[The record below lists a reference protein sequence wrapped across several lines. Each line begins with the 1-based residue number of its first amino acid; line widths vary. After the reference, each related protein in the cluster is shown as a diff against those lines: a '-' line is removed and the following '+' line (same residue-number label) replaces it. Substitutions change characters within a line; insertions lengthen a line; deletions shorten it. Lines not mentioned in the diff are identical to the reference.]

1 MNRLVDYMNEDFNHQ
16 MKEYDSAREILNSI
30 AEREN
35 FTLEIRPLPAPQNN
49 PRIDGLFFPYYNLLN
64 EIDLSRYGVYRD
76 NDEKE
81 NYDLTCL
88 LYALKQAKINING
101 IKYLVKNGE
110 LPQVLLPQICDI
122 LKINIHIHRVE
133 ANKVIRKY
141 GKYKKIIDIGLI
153 EGHYFLIEKTKYTSY
168 SIENYFDIKN
178 KKDFHKIIGKNN
190 KGFFKRT
197 SNRYIDS
204 YKLIQ
209 ILVKNKEIIEVRPKK
224 KKSCISKKQKEDV
237 SMKKIKTP

>member
-1 MNRLVDYMNEDFNHQ
+1 GNNNELIYDKITGRTLQKKLYYTQKGKLRARYNRNKVVKKKTEDTILFVDKYVNNIKEDIKEAETSNRAVNIPVNMTNLNDNLEYLLEVLKPKKRQYLLKSDEKIFTLNTNSMNRLVDYMNEDFNLQ
-16 MKEYDSAREILNSI
+16 MKDYDSAREILNSI

-110 LPQVLLPQICDI
+110 IP
-122 LKINIHIHRVE
+122 
-133 ANKVIRKY
+133 
-141 GKYKKIIDIGLI
+141 
-153 EGHYFLIEKTKYTSY
+153 
-168 SIENYFDIKN
+168 
-178 KKDFHKIIGKNN
+178 
-190 KGFFKRT
+190 
-197 SNRYIDS
+197 
-204 YKLIQ
+204 
-209 ILVKNKEIIEVRPKK
+209 
-224 KKSCISKKQKEDV
+224 
-237 SMKKIKTP
+237 